1 MGEYTGEER
10 RDTSWH
16 VEKKVSV
23 SHMIS
28 TIVLAGALVG
38 VYQDMD
44 NRQVRVE
51 AAVEHIKA
59 EAKRIDQSHN
69 RRMDAIRVEQK
80 EAVKKVDRNLDKINN
95 KLDRLIERELNGK
108 RH

>member
-1 MGEYTGEER
+1 MYTGDER

-38 VYQDMD
+38 IYQDMD

-51 AAVEHIKA
+51 AKVEHNK
-59 EAKRIDQSHN
+59 EEVNRIDNDHTA
-69 RRMDAIRVEQK
+69 RMDRIRIEQK
-80 EAVKKVDRNLDKINN
+80 ESVKKVDKNLERIND
-95 KLDRLIERELNGK
+95 KLDRLIERGVNGNN
-108 RH
+108 H

>member
-1 MGEYTGEER
+1 MGDER
-10 RDTSWH
+10 RNTAWH
-16 VEKKVSV
+16 VERKVSV

-28 TIVLAGALVG
+28 TIVLAGALIG

-51 AAVEHIKA
+51 AAVQQLEK
-59 EAKRIDQSHN
+59 ESERIDDGHN
-69 RRMDAIRVEQK
+69 KRMDNIKQAQK
-80 EAVKKVDRNLDKINN
+80 ESVQKMDRHFEQIQQ

-108 RH
+108 